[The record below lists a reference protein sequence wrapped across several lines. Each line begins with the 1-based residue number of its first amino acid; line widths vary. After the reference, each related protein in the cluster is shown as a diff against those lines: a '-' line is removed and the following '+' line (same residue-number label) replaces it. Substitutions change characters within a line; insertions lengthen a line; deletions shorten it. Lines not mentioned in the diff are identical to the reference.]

1 MNTLTVESE
10 IHFHRRR
17 KGASKT
23 IVRGPD
29 PEQNSPVGRIPRVSR
44 LMALAIRFDALIREG
59 EISDYAELARLA
71 NVSRARVT
79 QIMNLLML
87 APDIQEEILFLD
99 RVRTGNDPVIIGK
112 LQSVA
117 MLIDWRCQRTAWEL
131 LLHHAG

>member
-23 IVRGPD
+23 IVRGP
-29 PEQNSPVGRIPRVSR
+29 V
-44 LMALAIRFDALIREG
+44 
-59 EISDYAELARLA
+59 
-71 NVSRARVT
+71 
-79 QIMNLLML
+79 
-87 APDIQEEILFLD
+87 
-99 RVRTGNDPVIIGK
+99 PVIIGK

-117 MLIDWRCQRTAWEL
+117 MLIDWRRQRTAWEL

>member
-1 MNTLTVESE
+1 
-10 IHFHRRR
+10 
-17 KGASKT
+17 
-23 IVRGPD
+23 
-29 PEQNSPVGRIPRVSR
+29 
-44 LMALAIRFDALIREG
+44 MALAIRFDALIREG

-117 MLIDWRCQRTAWEL
+117 MLIDWRRQRTAWEL